1 MSCKQ
6 LGVQAWALHSSH
18 PIVNSLLLT
27 GSSSLVREMIFKQT
41 KLKDA
46 YIIELEPIE
55 DNRGFFARSFCQEEF
70 RLHGIN
76 MSIVQCNI
84 SYNKKRGTLRGM
96 HYQATPYE
104 EAKLVS
110 CTKGA
115 IYDVIIDVRPS
126 SNTYKKWVS
135 VELTDENRK
144 MIYIPKGFAH
154 GFLTLMDNTEVFYQM
169 SEFFM
174 PEYAR
179 GIRWNDP
186 AFGINWA
193 ADVTAISEK
202 DQKYDDFTK

>member
-1 MSCKQ
+1 
-6 LGVQAWALHSSH
+6 
-18 PIVNSLLLT
+18 
-27 GSSSLVREMIFKQT
+27 MIFKET

-70 RLHGIN
+70 RLHGISMN
-76 MSIVQCNI
+76 IVQCNI
-84 SYNKKRGTLRGM
+84 SYSKKSGTLRGM
-96 HYQATPYE
+96 HYQAAPFE
-104 EAKLVS
+104 EAKLVR
-110 CTKGA
+110 CKKGA